1 MKFRFGAVK
10 PRAFVTRGVVF
21 GRELRKAVMTD
32 LDNPKPPYRK
42 VVAALAQSEERYRVL
57 VEGVR
62 RYAIFMLDPK
72 GTIMTWNAGVRELL
86 GYERD
91 DIVGKSGA
99 LVFKAIDRAEGAFKR
114 ELAQAER
121 LGESIA
127 EHAAIR
133 KDGTEVRIHETTT
146 ALHSL
151 DGALIGFAKVSGLAD
166 PPHEPAADATAVE
179 LAKALAALHLEM
191 EHRRRLEAQLLN
203 AVEQERERLGRDL
216 HDDLSQ
222 RLVALGMMVRT
233 LENQVK
239 LASPENRE
247 KLHQVGELL
256 SDAMGVARNLSR
268 GLHPITLNAEGLPA
282 ALAELA
288 ARVPQHVKFSWP
300 KSERLNLKQAV
311 ALHVYRIAEEA
322 VSNSIKHAEADKIT
336 IELQSLSKRRVA
348 LTITDNGKG
357 FIESPE
363 DGGMGLQNMK
373 YRAKAIGGELTITTA
388 PGKGTIIRCTV
399 PVMGSSAAS
408 RASHS
413 GG

>member
-1 MKFRFGAVK
+1 MPRRFN
-10 PRAFVTRGVVF
+10 PEHSVTRDVVS
-21 GRELRKAVMTD
+21 GRELRHAVMTE
-32 LDNPKPPYRK
+32 LAAPKPPYRK
-42 VVAALAQSEERYRVL
+42 VVAALAESEERYRVL
-57 VEGVR
+57 VEAVR

-72 GTIMTWNAGVRELL
+72 GTIITWNAGVRELL

-99 LVFKAIDRAEGAFKR
+99 LVFNATDRAVGAFKR
-114 ELAQAER
+114 ELAQAKR
-121 LGESIA
+121 LGEAIA

-146 ALHSL
+146 ALHAV
-151 DGALIGFAKVSGLAD
+151 DGALIGFAKVSRFAD
-166 PPHEPAADATAVE
+166 PPHEPAADVVAVE
-179 LAKALAALHLEM
+179 LAKALAALHLEV
-191 EHRRRLEAQLLN
+191 EHRRRLETQLLN
-203 AVEQERERLGRDL
+203 AVEEERERLGRDL

-222 RLVALGMMVRT
+222 RLVALGMIVRT
-233 LENQVK
+233 LEKQVT
-239 LASPENRE
+239 LASPENQE

-256 SDAMGVARNLSR
+256 SEATAVARNLSR
-268 GLHPITLNAEGLPA
+268 GLHPITLNAQGLPA

-288 ARVPQHVKFSWP
+288 ARVPHHVKFSWP
-300 KSERLNLKQAV
+300 QSKRLNLEQAV

-322 VSNSIKHAEADKIT
+322 LSNSIKHAEAGKIT
-336 IELQSLSKRRVA
+336 IELWSLSRRRVA

-373 YRAKAIGGELTITTA
+373 YRARAIGGQLKITTA
-388 PGKGTIIRCTV
+388 PGKGTSIRCTV
-399 PVMGSSAAS
+399 PLMGNSTPS

>member
-1 MKFRFGAVK
+1 
-10 PRAFVTRGVVF
+10 
-21 GRELRKAVMTD
+21 MTA
-32 LDNPKPPYRK
+32 LATPKPQYRK
-42 VVAALAQSEERYRVL
+42 VVAALAESEERYRVL
-57 VEGVR
+57 VEAVR
-62 RYAIFMLDPK
+62 RYAIFMLNPK

-99 LVFKAIDRAEGAFKR
+99 LVFKATDRAVGTFKR
-114 ELAQAER
+114 ELAQAKR
-121 LGESIA
+121 LGESSA

-146 ALHSL
+146 ALHAAE
-151 DGALIGFAKVSGLAD
+151 GALIGFAKVSRFAD
-166 PPHEPAADATAVE
+166 PAREPAAELAATE
-179 LAKALAALHLEM
+179 LAKALAALHLEVQ
-191 EHRRRLEAQLLN
+191 HRRQLETQLLN
-203 AVEQERERLGRDL
+203 AVEEERQRLGRDL

-222 RLVALGMMVRT
+222 RLVALGMIVRT
-233 LENQVK
+233 LEKQLK

-247 KLHQVGELL
+247 KLQLVGELL
-256 SDAMGVARNLSR
+256 SEATGVARNLSR
-268 GLHPITLNAEGLPA
+268 GLQPVTLNTQGLPA

-300 KSERLNLKQAV
+300 ESERLNLEQAV

-322 VSNSIKHAEADKIT
+322 LTNSIKHAEADKIR
-336 IELQSLSKRRVA
+336 IELQSLSRRRVA

-357 FIESPE
+357 FIESVE

-373 YRAKAIGGELTITTA
+373 YRAGAIGGALKIAST

-399 PVMGSSAAS
+399 PVRRDSAGS
-408 RASHS
+408 RASHA
-413 GG
+413 GD